1 MMNKSDSNV
10 IVDTPVDKIR
20 KSVSTRDF
28 TLADYQYQKIM
39 ESIYEFEQ
47 NLDKNKEVAL
57 YLTNFGESVLM
68 NITDIGYSNPS
79 LIHYFG
85 YIDGNYSELIQHVS
99 QINFLITATEKTEE
113 ERPARRIGF
122 KHNVDKED
130 KDDEKKDKKELEIFN
145 PEDYEDVEEY
155 EDVVRPKRNSF

>member
-10 IVDTPVDKIR
+10 IVDTPVDKIK
-20 KSVSTRDF
+20 KSVSGRDY

-47 NLDKNKEVAL
+47 NLDRNKEVAL
-57 YLTNFGESVLM
+57 YLTNFGESILM

-122 KHNVDKED
+122 KHNEN
-130 KDDEKKDKKELEIFN
+130 KKDKEETTEEVEVFN
-145 PEDYEDVEEY
+145 PEDYKDVEEY
-155 EDVVRPKRNSF
+155 EDVIRPKRNNP